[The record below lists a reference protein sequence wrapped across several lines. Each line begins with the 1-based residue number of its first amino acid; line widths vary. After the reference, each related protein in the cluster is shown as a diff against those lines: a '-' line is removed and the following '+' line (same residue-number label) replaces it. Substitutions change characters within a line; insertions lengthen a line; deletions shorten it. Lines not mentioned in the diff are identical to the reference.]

1 MMKKKKFTVAALALA
16 TVVTAG
22 LPTAAAAQDWRR
34 DRDRDG
40 RYERWERR
48 EDRQDRR
55 EYRQWSRERD
65 RWERQNDRYERQQR
79 REYRRWA
86 RGQTIPHH
94 YRSNWYIRDY
104 QRYGYRAPP
113 RGYGYYRTDSGD
125 VVLAALA
132 TGVILSLLN

>member
-1 MMKKKKFTVAALALA
+1 MLKKKTFTVAALALA

-22 LPTAAAAQDWRR
+22 LPTAAAAQQWRG
-34 DRDRDG
+34 DRDG

-48 EDRQDRR
+48 EDRQDYRR
-55 EYRQWSRERD
+55 WERDQRRYERD
-65 RWERQNDRYERQQR
+65 RNRWEREQR

-94 YRSNWYIRDY
+94 YRSSWHIRDY

-125 VVLAALA
+125 VVMAAIA

>member
-1 MMKKKKFTVAALALA
+1 MMKPLMIGVLSLA
-16 TVVTAG
+16 T
-22 LPTAAAAQDWRR
+22 LAAPMAASAQSWGYG

-55 EYRQWSRERD
+55 AYR
-65 RWERQNDRYERQQR
+65 RWERQQDRAERRWERQQR

-86 RGQTIPHH
+86 RGQTIPHQ
-94 YRSNWYIRDY
+94 YRSSWYVRDY
-104 QRYGYRAPP
+104 HRYGWAPPP

-125 VVLAALA
+125 VVMAAIA
-132 TGVILSLLN
+132 TGVILSLLND

>member
-22 LPTAAAAQDWRR
+22 LPTAAAAQHWRG

-48 EDRQDRR
+48 DDRQDYRR
-55 EYRQWSRERD
+55 WERDQRRYERD
-65 RWERQNDRYERQQR
+65 RNRWEREQR

-94 YRSNWYIRDY
+94 YRSSWYIRDY
-104 QRYGYRAPP
+104 QRYGYRTPP

-125 VVLAALA
+125 VVMAAIA

>member
-22 LPTAAAAQDWRR
+22 LPTAAAAQDWRG

-55 EYRQWSRERD
+55 DYRRWSRDRD
-65 RWERQNDRYERQQR
+65 RWERQNDRWERQQR

-86 RGQTIPHH
+86 RGQTIPYN
-94 YRSNWYIRDY
+94 YRSSWYIRDY

-125 VVLAALA
+125 VVMAAIA

>member
-34 DRDRDG
+34 DHDRDG